1 MKKLVIAVL
10 LGVVCLSA
18 GVQVRAQGFP
28 EIPAKPQTQTAKTEE
43 DETNLETHL
52 FLIVASN
59 QDVVDSKLP
68 SSLDGIVRQLRA
80 SLPFKNY
87 RLVSTLINRVK
98 NDGSLKLNWVGAPMT
113 SIAATAPTAPS
124 FSYFNIRQVRLVRNN
139 ENQQMIQMAGFSF
152 GARVPIQMSAVA
164 ANGEVKP
171 TTSYEQTGLGTDIS
185 MKEAEPVIVGTLNVG
200 PSGDAIILVVSA
212 KRASN

>member
-1 MKKLVIAVL
+1 MRKFLIAVM

-18 GVQVRAQGFP
+18 GARTQAQGFP
-28 EIPAKPQTQTAKTEE
+28 QTPTKTETKEE
-43 DETNLETHL
+43 DETNLETQL
-52 FLIVASN
+52 YLIVATN
-59 QDVVDSKLP
+59 QEAGETKLP
-68 SSLDGIVRQLRA
+68 TTLDPVVKQLRA

-98 NDGSLKLNWVGAPMT
+98 NDGRLQLNWVGAPMT
-113 SIAATAPTAPS
+113 SVASAPTTPS
-124 FSYFNIRQVRLVRNN
+124 FSHFNIRQVRLVRNS
-139 ENQQMIQMAGFSF
+139 EGQQVIQMAGFSF

-185 MKEAEPVIVGTLNVG
+185 MREGEPVIVGTLNVG

-212 KRASN
+212 KRAPK